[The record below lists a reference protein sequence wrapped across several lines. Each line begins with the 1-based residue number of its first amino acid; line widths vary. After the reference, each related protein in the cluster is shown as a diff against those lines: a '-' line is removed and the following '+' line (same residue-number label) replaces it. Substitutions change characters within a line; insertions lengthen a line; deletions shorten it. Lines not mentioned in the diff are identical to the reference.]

1 MVAPDFAARAAALQ
15 WLVCD
20 VDGVLTD
27 GRLYYG
33 LGGSSREPAV
43 AFDIKDGLA
52 LRLAQRGGLKVGVL
66 SGRTSALVRQ
76 RAEALRLDLVITG
89 RDDKGVAFRDWT
101 TREGVVPGAVAYIG
115 DDLIDL
121 PILRACGLALA
132 PADAADE
139 VRAAAHVVLE
149 RPGGRGAVREAVRRI
164 LQARGA
170 WDRVVAQFG
179 AG

>member
-1 MVAPDFAARAAALQ
+1 MAALEFKARAAAVQ

-43 AFDIKDGLA
+43 AFDIKDGLG
-52 LRLAQRGGLKVGVL
+52 LRLAQRAGLKVGVI
-66 SGRTSALVRQ
+66 SGRASALVKQ
-76 RAEALRLDLVITG
+76 RAEALRLDLVLTG
-89 RDDKGVAFRDWT
+89 RDDKGVAFREWT
-101 TREGVVPGAVAYIG
+101 ARDRVAPSAVAFIG

-121 PILRACGLALA
+121 PILRVCGLALA
-132 PADAADE
+132 PADAAEE
-139 VRAAAHVVLE
+139 VRAACHLVLD

-170 WDRVVAQFG
+170 WDRITAEFER
-179 AG
+179 A